1 MNKLVPKSGVRVY
14 VFAREI
20 EKKIYTDDWTG
31 KEFKAQENMLMAL
44 LDDAKKVPYQ
54 MLGKS
59 K

>member
-1 MNKLVPKSGVRVY
+1 MNKLGSKSGVRVY

-31 KEFKAQENMLMAL
+31 KEFKAQENMLMTL